1 MGDARLLLYGS
12 DVLSGTS
19 TALPLPFRE
28 IMKLGAFQAS
38 ASCEGALLVG
48 SPGSGEAVR
57 GMTEGMTSGCDSE
70 RLGEPENNEC
80 IDELE
85 GCGEVSLM
93 GL

>member
-1 MGDARLLLYGS
+1 
-12 DVLSGTS
+12 
-19 TALPLPFRE
+19 
-28 IMKLGAFQAS
+28 MKLGAFQAS

-48 SPGSGEAVR
+48 SPGGGEAVR